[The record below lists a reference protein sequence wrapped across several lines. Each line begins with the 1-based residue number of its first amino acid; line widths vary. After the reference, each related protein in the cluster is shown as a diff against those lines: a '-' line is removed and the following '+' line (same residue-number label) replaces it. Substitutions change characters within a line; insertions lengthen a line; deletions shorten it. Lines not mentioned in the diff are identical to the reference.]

1 MRYILDFIMGTKATI
16 AVLSGKGGT
25 GKTLVSVN
33 LAAVAA
39 NATYIDCDTEEPN
52 GHIFIKP
59 TIVGE
64 YVVTEPKPVVNQ
76 DLCDGCRTCVDA
88 CAFNA
93 LALIGKN
100 LLIFDEIC
108 HSCGLCTYIC
118 PKGALRE
125 EQRPLGIVKRG
136 RKNGM
141 TFLSG
146 EMKIGE
152 SSAVPIIKALMREQ
166 STDLVIIDSPPGSGC
181 LVTETVGNADFCLL
195 VAEPTIFG
203 AHNLAMAHDLVT
215 LMGKPSAVLLNKTQ
229 EGENPSEIYAKEHG
243 LKIIGSLPYDEHL
256 ALLSSD
262 GHLAVEEDEHYHTYF
277 KELLEA
283 ITKEV
288 RHASDSDPQR

>member
-1 MRYILDFIMGTKATI
+1 MHTKATI

-64 YVVTEPKPVVNQ
+64 HVITEPKPVVNQ
-76 DLCDGCRTCVDA
+76 DLCDGCRKCVEA

-100 LLIFDEIC
+100 LLVFDEIC

-118 PKGALRE
+118 PKGALSE
-125 EQRPLGIVKRG
+125 KEHPLGVVKRG
-136 RKNGM
+136 QKNGI
-141 TFLSG
+141 TFLAG
-146 EMKIGE
+146 EMNVGE
-152 SSAVPIIKALMREQ
+152 SSAVPIIKALMREKK
-166 STDLVIIDSPPGSGC
+166 TDLVIIDSPPGSGC

-203 AHNLAMAHDLVT
+203 AHNLAMVHELVT
-215 LMGKPSAVLLNKTQ
+215 LMEKPSAVLLNKTQ
-229 EGENPSEIYAKEHG
+229 EGKNPSEVYARQHG

-262 GHLAVEEDEHYHTYF
+262 GYLAAEEDEHYHTYF
-277 KELLEA
+277 KELLSKVVQEA
-283 ITKEV
+283 S
-288 RHASDSDPQR
+288 HASDSDPQR

>member
-1 MRYILDFIMGTKATI
+1 MGIKATI

-59 TIVGE
+59 TIIE
-64 YVVTEPKPVVNQ
+64 ERSITEPKPVVDQ
-76 DLCDGCRTCVDA
+76 DLCDGCRKCVDA

-100 LLIFDEIC
+100 LLVFDEIC

-118 PKGALRE
+118 PKGAIHE
-125 EQRPLGIVKRG
+125 EERPLGVVKRG
-136 RKNGM
+136 RKNGI

-146 EMKIGE
+146 EMNVGQ
-152 SSAVPIIKALMREQ
+152 SSAVPIIKALMKEKR
-166 STDLVIIDSPPGSGC
+166 SDLVIIDSPPGSGC
-181 LVTETVGNADFCLL
+181 LVTETVSNADFCLL

-203 AHNLAMAHDLVT
+203 AHNLAMVHELVT

-229 EGENPSEIYAKEHG
+229 GTENPSEIYAKANN
-243 LKIIGSLPYDEHL
+243 LPIIGSLPYDEHL

-262 GHLAVEEDEHYHTYF
+262 GLLAVEEDEQYHTFF
-277 KELLEA
+277 KELLENVV
-283 ITKEV
+283 KEAT
-288 RHASDSDPQR
+288 HASNSDPQR

>member
-1 MRYILDFIMGTKATI
+1 MGTKATI

-59 TIVGE
+59 TIIE
-64 YVVTEPKPVVNQ
+64 ERSITEPKPVVDQ
-76 DLCDGCRTCVDA
+76 DLCDGCHKCVDA

-100 LLIFDEIC
+100 LLVFDEIC

-118 PKGALRE
+118 PKGAIHE
-125 EQRPLGIVKRG
+125 EERPLGVLKRG
-136 RKNGM
+136 RKNGI

-146 EMKIGE
+146 EMNVGQ
-152 SSAVPIIKALMREQ
+152 SSAVPIIKALMKEKR
-166 STDLVIIDSPPGSGC
+166 SDLVIIDSPPGSGC
-181 LVTETVGNADFCLL
+181 LVTETVSNADFCLL

-203 AHNLAMAHDLVT
+203 AHNLAMVHELVT

-229 EGENPSEIYAKEHG
+229 GTENPSEIYAKANN
-243 LKIIGSLPYDEHL
+243 LPIIGSLPYDEHL

-262 GHLAVEEDEHYHTYF
+262 GLLAVEEDEQYHTFF
-277 KELLEA
+277 KELLE
-283 ITKEV
+283 TVVKEAT
-288 RHASDSDPQR
+288 HASNSDPQW